1 MIIRILVKIGE
12 KILGMGVKD
21 DEPRA
26 DMFLPDWLLA
36 FGMVL
41 IVGGLG
47 FGIFAAV
54 TFNII
59 MLAIA
64 VCALLLGVVA
74 VMCWKNQT
82 IRVISQEKFEYTTF
96 LGHTKSFRFD
106 EIRGLKQNSDSMTL
120 YVGNDKVH
128 IETCAVF
135 TDRLADLL
143 DQALDS
149 LEAEEEQ

>member
-59 MLAIA
+59 MFAIA

-82 IRVISQEKFEYTTF
+82 GSSLKKNLNIRHFWGIQKVF
-96 LGHTKSFRFD
+96 
-106 EIRGLKQNSDSMTL
+106 GLMK
-120 YVGNDKVH
+120 YVG
-128 IETCAVF
+128 
-135 TDRLADLL
+135 
-143 DQALDS
+143 
-149 LEAEEEQ
+149 